1 MGSEPEKTRP
11 KALPRDQVRFG
22 LLLAVVAS
30 CLIAGILLT
39 RPKPLTLG
47 GQLRPI
53 MKSLDARQRRHQ
65 AQLVRSLCKHHDCAC
80 VEAAAHAGLDVDA
93 GREVLGL
100 LTAART
106 CSFPDLAGVRAEA
119 LVRAGHSEE
128 GRSQA
133 GAVLKKNDKDG
144 HALSAIGLRA
154 YQEGTWPAAA
164 ELLERAVKAG
174 AGDGA
179 RELLGLARY
188 NLNDLAGA
196 RAAFQGILTSEPQDL
211 DATYNLALVAQK
223 QDRYGEAR
231 KLYLTVLRANP
242 KQRQARYNLALLAHS
257 IGAQE
262 EAQHNLA
269 LLEQTAPEDPLVQRL
284 REALARPP
292 DRKGQVLT
300 LGSKAAAPPR

>member
-1 MGSEPEKTRP
+1 MN
-11 KALPRDQVRFG
+11 ALPRDQARFG
-22 LLLAVVAS
+22 LLLAAVAS
-30 CLIAGILLT
+30 CLIGALLVT

-53 MKSLDARQRRHQ
+53 AKSLDARQRRHQ
-65 AQLVRSLCKHHDCAC
+65 AQVLRALCKHQDCEC

-100 LTAART
+100 LAAART

-119 LVRAGHSEE
+119 LVRAGSGEE

-133 GAVLKKNDKDG
+133 SALLKRNDRDA
-144 HALSAIGLRA
+144 HALCAVGLGA

-164 ELLERAVKAG
+164 ELMDRAVKAG

-188 NLNDLAGA
+188 HLNDLAGA
-196 RAAFQGILTSEPQDL
+196 RSAFQGILATEPHDL

-242 KQRQARYNLALLAHS
+242 KHRQARYNLALLAHS

-269 LLEQTAPEDPLVQRL
+269 LLEQAAPEDPMVQRL
-284 REALARPP
+284 RDALARPP

-300 LGSKAAAPPR
+300 LGSRAAAPAR